1 MFHVEHLEIKM
12 TEGRLG
18 RGLKNL
24 LALNSPTGSAA
35 GTIEVDMDLIRPGR
49 LQPRRRFQDKELQEL
64 TSSIREHGLLQPIVL
79 RKTADDKFEIISGE
93 RRWRAAKELGYVK
106 IPAMVRESDSDR
118 EMLELAI
125 IENVQRVDLDPIEK
139 GLGYKRLC
147 EEFRLTQD
155 QVAQRVGQDRSTVAN
170 FIRLT
175 ELPSGIQESV
185 SRGTISMGHA
195 RALLSVP
202 TQEIQERVFRKI
214 VEGELSVRQAEALI
228 RESNSLLKV
237 GKRAQRP
244 MSGNQP
250 AWLTDLQGEI
260 TRKLSAKVEIRRK
273 SSGGGDITIS
283 FASDEE
289 LERISKSLRS

>member
-1 MFHVEHLEIKM
+1 M

-24 LALNSPTGSAA
+24 LALNSPTGSATGA
-35 GTIEVDMDLIRPGR
+35 VEVDMDLIRPGR

-79 RKTADDKFEIISGE
+79 RKTADDSFEIISGE
-93 RRWRAAKELGYVK
+93 RRWRAAKELGFVK
-106 IPAMVRESDSDR
+106 IPATVRESDSDR

-155 QVAQRVGQDRSTVAN
+155 QVAQRVGQDRSTIAN

-195 RALLSVP
+195 RALLSISTP
-202 TQEIQERVFRKI
+202 EMQERVFRKI
-214 VEGELSVRQAEALI
+214 VEGEFSVRQAEALA
-228 RESNSLLKV
+228 RESSSLLKV
-237 GKRAQRP
+237 GKNPPKSR
-244 MSGNQP
+244 SGNQP
-250 AWLTDLQGEI
+250 AWLTDLQGEM
-260 TRKLSAKVEIRRK
+260 TRKLSAKVEIRRR
-273 SSGGGDITIS
+273 SSGGGDITIR

-289 LERISKSLRS
+289 LERISRSLRN